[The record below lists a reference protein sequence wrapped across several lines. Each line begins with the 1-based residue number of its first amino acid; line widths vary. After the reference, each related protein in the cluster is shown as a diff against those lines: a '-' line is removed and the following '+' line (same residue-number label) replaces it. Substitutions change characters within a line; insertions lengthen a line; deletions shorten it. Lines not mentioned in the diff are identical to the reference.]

1 MTNKEWID
9 KKLQFIEK
17 YKVAQNAASG
27 SEVDANA
34 NVTAKNIATLQS
46 EIVKD
51 DMIQINRAVM
61 EKYLT
66 PLYGED
72 VVKQFEKD
80 LKNHYIYSHDETG
93 LAPYTYSPNE
103 VINIKYHGKQ
113 LLVSFENLYNII
125 DAEEELLDAD
135 KGVWVKYP
143 EDMMIRDKDGWT
155 TVERVIKKNRHR
167 DLVRVKTAFGEDLVV
182 TDNHPLIA
190 GENVEDTISAIDAEG
205 KQQFKPKFNLERA
218 SNKTISL
225 FNICNNFKTVKYD
238 SNFTIQNKDNGIA
251 ELSPLTLDL
260 TEELGYFIGF
270 FIGDGNYCHEN
281 GVLQPTKIII
291 TQKEKSTLENLANI
305 AIKYFNAIPII
316 EDKGDSAYRLVI
328 KSTSLVALLTQ
339 YFSIGDYSYYK
350 SLPINILETNKDFA
364 KGLIWG
370 LVDSDGT
377 IKNNTACVRLASRT
391 CINQLNWILKDLD
404 FSVGTSWQEAPVGFP
419 NLEEEKYTQNYTI
432 WGSTF
437 SPRTADAISKYS
449 YKKDRLTLFE
459 GTRKYKQSGW
469 VNIQSIKKVNETKYL
484 LDKCKYIYDITT
496 DSHSFICNNIWAHNC
511 VAVSLYPFL
520 LNGLKDLGGS
530 SLPPKHA
537 DSYIGGM
544 INLIFL
550 LAGQYLGACMYKDQK
565 VFIKKDGKT
574 YSIISKDLYDLI
586 EGNETIFNTLTD
598 QWEYKTVKD
607 IEIYENGKWVKL
619 NKVLRRPYLD
629 DIYNVK
635 TKTGISV
642 FTSKDHK
649 FKLYEKNNYTLKAE
663 ELKIGDKI
671 CADVNLFEDHKQ
683 IEFDEIAEINKF
695 VNDDEYVY
703 EVETETHWYNCGG
716 LITHN
721 CAVPEFI
728 PYFDHFL
735 RVDFGDDYIEHLDE
749 SVITYGKRK
758 ETLRDRIEDW
768 FQQFVYSI
776 NQPAGSRNYQSPF
789 VNISYYDKGYFESIF
804 NGFVFPDG
812 DEPKWET
819 TKELQKMFIK
829 WFNKERTKTIL
840 TFPVETFNTLFDKTT
855 KKYKDEE
862 SADFIADAWA
872 HGHSFFVY
880 NSDSADAL
888 SSCCFD
894 YNTPVT
900 IKVEKDKTPVNGY
913 IGSLY
918 EQYHDKSIKTLS
930 NGKWAKAKLIK
941 LPNRPMLKIT
951 FLDENKWRKTV
962 VVSDN
967 HLHPTQ
973 RGDVETSKLT
983 LNDKL
988 KYAPDIYSKKY
999 TFVDIVSI
1007 EPYKYSGDI
1016 YCFEM
1021 EDQTNPYFTLLNGLI
1036 THNCRLK
1043 NAIEE
1048 NVFSYTL
1055 GAGGIQTGSKKVITL
1070 NLNRIVQDWFNK
1082 YKDKQTLNDYI
1093 TTIVKRVHKYL
1104 TAWNHWLWDL
1114 YDADLLTVYKA
1125 GFISLDKQYLTVG
1138 M

>member
-182 TDNHPLIA
+182 TDNHPLIV

-205 KQQFKPKFNLERA
+205 KQQFKPKFNLEWA
-218 SNKTISL
+218 SNKTINL

-238 SNFTIQNKDNGIA
+238 SNFTIQNKDTGIV
-251 ELSPLTLDL
+251 ELSPLTVDL

-404 FSVGTSWQEAPVGFP
+404 FSVGTSWQEAPVGFS

-496 DSHSFICNNIWAHNC
+496 DSHSFICNNIWSHNC

-520 LNGLKDLGGS
+520 LNGLKELGGS

-550 LAGQYLGACMYKDQK
+550 LAGQYLGA
-565 VFIKKDGKT
+565 V
-574 YSIISKDLYDLI
+574 
-586 EGNETIFNTLTD
+586 
-598 QWEYKTVKD
+598 
-607 IEIYENGKWVKL
+607 
-619 NKVLRRPYLD
+619 
-629 DIYNVK
+629 
-635 TKTGISV
+635 
-642 FTSKDHK
+642 
-649 FKLYEKNNYTLKAE
+649 
-663 ELKIGDKI
+663 
-671 CADVNLFEDHKQ
+671 
-683 IEFDEIAEINKF
+683 
-695 VNDDEYVY
+695 
-703 EVETETHWYNCGG
+703 
-716 LITHN
+716 
-721 CAVPEFI
+721 AVPEFL

-789 VNISYYDKGYFESIF
+789 VNISYYDKCYFESIF

-840 TFPVETFNTLFDKTT
+840 TFPVETFNSVHFNTDLINNLENKDSEISKIRDNAVQELYEEYTNNEKDNLSLQEFKQKIKNDETLKNKLKEKIN
-855 KKYKDEE
+855 KKIVLKKNDLEAVLRSVYENRPVYADEE
-862 SADFIADAWA
+862 TADFIADAWA

-900 IKVEKDKTPVNGY
+900 IKVEKDKTPINGY

-973 RGDVETSKLT
+973 RGDVETAKLT

-999 TFVDIVSI
+999 IFVDIVSI

>member
-93 LAPYTYSPNE
+93 LAPYTYGPHE
-103 VINIKYHGKQ
+103 TINVKYKNKE
-113 LLVSFENLYNII
+113 SIYTF
-125 DAEEELLDAD
+125 EELYKIVCEDEHLLDEE
-135 KGVWVKYP
+135 KGVWGKYP
-143 EDMMIRDKDGWT
+143 NDMFILDRYGWT
-155 TVERVIKKNRHR
+155 KVERLIKKKRHR
-167 DLVRVKTAFGEDLVV
+167 DMVKIKIDTGDELIV
-182 TDNHPLIA
+182 TDNHPLIISDYV
-190 GENVEDTISAIDAEG
+190 ENTVQAIDG
-205 KQQFKPKFNLERA
+205 MGHKQ
-218 SNKTISL
+218 
-225 FNICNNFKTVKYD
+225 
-238 SNFTIQNKDNGIA
+238 
-251 ELSPLTLDL
+251 
-260 TEELGYFIGF
+260 FITK
-270 FIGDGNYCHEN
+270 HEN
-281 GVLQPTKIII
+281 IESNWYDIDSI
-291 TQKEKSTLENLANI
+291 T
-305 AIKYFNAIPII
+305 
-316 EDKGDSAYRLVI
+316 R
-328 KSTSLVALLTQ
+328 
-339 YFSIGDYSYYK
+339 
-350 SLPINILETNKDFA
+350 
-364 KGLIWG
+364 
-370 LVDSDGT
+370 
-377 IKNNTACVRLASRT
+377 
-391 CINQLNWILKDLD
+391 
-404 FSVGTSWQEAPVGFP
+404 
-419 NLEEEKYTQNYTI
+419 LEE
-432 WGSTF
+432 
-437 SPRTADAISKYS
+437 
-449 YKKDRLTLFE
+449 
-459 GTRKYKQSGW
+459 KQLVG
-469 VNIQSIKKVNETKYL
+469 Y
-484 LDKCKYIYDITT
+484 DYIYDITT
-496 DSHSFICNNIWAHNC
+496 ESHSFICNNIWAHNC

-574 YSIISKDLYDLI
+574 YSITSKDLYNLI

-619 NKVLRRPYLD
+619 NKVLRRPYSD

-635 TKTGISV
+635 TKTGLSV

-671 CADVNLFEDHKQ
+671 CADVNLFKEHKQ
-683 IEFDEIAEINKF
+683 IEFDEIVEIDKF

-721 CAVPEFI
+721 CAVPEFL

-862 SADFIADAWA
+862 SADFVADAWA

-973 RGDVETSKLT
+973 RGDVETAKLT

-999 TFVDIVSI
+999 IFVDIVSI

>member
-72 VVKQFEKD
+72 VVTQFEKD

-93 LAPYTYSPNE
+93 LAPYTYGPHE
-103 VINIKYHGKQ
+103 TINVKYKNKE
-113 LLVSFENLYNII
+113 SIYTF
-125 DAEEELLDAD
+125 EELYKIVCEDEHLLDEE
-135 KGVWVKYP
+135 KGVWGKYP
-143 EDMMIRDKDGWT
+143 NDMFILDRYGWT
-155 TVERVIKKNRHR
+155 KVERLIKKKRHR
-167 DLVRVKTAFGEDLVV
+167 DMVKIKIDTGDELIV
-182 TDNHPLIA
+182 TDNHPLIISDYV
-190 GENVEDTISAIDAEG
+190 ENTVQAIDG
-205 KQQFKPKFNLERA
+205 MGHKQ
-218 SNKTISL
+218 
-225 FNICNNFKTVKYD
+225 
-238 SNFTIQNKDNGIA
+238 
-251 ELSPLTLDL
+251 
-260 TEELGYFIGF
+260 FITK
-270 FIGDGNYCHEN
+270 HEN
-281 GVLQPTKIII
+281 IESNWYDIDSI
-291 TQKEKSTLENLANI
+291 T
-305 AIKYFNAIPII
+305 
-316 EDKGDSAYRLVI
+316 R
-328 KSTSLVALLTQ
+328 
-339 YFSIGDYSYYK
+339 
-350 SLPINILETNKDFA
+350 
-364 KGLIWG
+364 
-370 LVDSDGT
+370 
-377 IKNNTACVRLASRT
+377 
-391 CINQLNWILKDLD
+391 
-404 FSVGTSWQEAPVGFP
+404 
-419 NLEEEKYTQNYTI
+419 LEE
-432 WGSTF
+432 
-437 SPRTADAISKYS
+437 
-449 YKKDRLTLFE
+449 
-459 GTRKYKQSGW
+459 KQLVG
-469 VNIQSIKKVNETKYL
+469 Y
-484 LDKCKYIYDITT
+484 DYIYDITT
-496 DSHSFICNNIWAHNC
+496 ESHSFICNNIWAHNC

-574 YSIISKDLYDLI
+574 YSITSKDLYNLI

-619 NKVLRRPYLD
+619 NKVLRRPYSD

-635 TKTGISV
+635 TKTGLSV

-671 CADVNLFEDHKQ
+671 CADVNLFKEHKQ
-683 IEFDEIAEINKF
+683 IEFDEIVEIDKF

-721 CAVPEFI
+721 CAVPEFL

-862 SADFIADAWA
+862 SADFVADAWA

-973 RGDVETSKLT
+973 RGDVETAKLT

-999 TFVDIVSI
+999 IFVDIVSI